1 MNLSNNLDWWIE
13 GPASRNYFS
22 SPLFHYCCSF
32 VLLEK
37 LATQKKIPKRVI
49 VDSKAFCKILKTWI
63 NDNGYNLQVFQ
74 RPRIDETLIK
84 FYFGGILRTLNSSLN
99 YFYRTWLPEITEF
112 HTKRLIFQPLILIDT
127 FVLEKSEVKDRYYP
141 GLWENLDP
149 SDKKR
154 TFFVPE
160 FERNTISKIRKTID
174 ILNLSEKK
182 YLFKW
187 EFLRIEDYFYAFTH
201 YFRLRK
207 IQVPPSIF
215 RGIQFKELIQEELFT
230 GLNSGMAM
238 KAILNYRFFRR
249 LKKLD
254 IKIETAINWFENQG
268 LDKDGTVVY
277 MIFFLRQK

>member
-1 MNLSNNLDWWIE
+1 MNNTDTLDLRWHGKLPIDLGQTFDEIAYQIRRDFNLLIDQASLNLSNNLDWWIE

-84 FYFGGILRTLNSSLN
+84 FYFGGILRTLKSSLKLFLSFMATRN
-99 YFYRTWLPEITEF
+99 IRISYKKIN
-112 HTKRLIFQPLILIDT
+112 ISQPLILIDT

-154 TFFVPE
+154 TFFVP
-160 FERNTISKIRKTID
+160 
-174 ILNLSEKK
+174 NLKE
-182 YLFKW
+182 
-187 EFLRIEDYFYAFTH
+187 I
-201 YFRLRK
+201 
-207 IQVPPSIF
+207 PS
-215 RGIQFKELIQEELFT
+215 
-230 GLNSGMAM
+230 
-238 KAILNYRFFRR
+238 
-249 LKKLD
+249 
-254 IKIETAINWFENQG
+254 
-268 LDKDGTVVY
+268 
-277 MIFFLRQK
+277 QK

>member
-1 MNLSNNLDWWIE
+1 MRWHGKLPIDLGQTFDEIAYQIRRDFNLLIDQASLNLSNNLDWWIE

-32 VLLEK
+32 CPLR
-37 LATQKKIPKRVI
+37 KISNSKNSERVI

-84 FYFGGILRTLNSSLN
+84 FYFGGILRTLNSSFKLFLSYMATRN
-99 YFYRTWLPEITEF
+99 NRISYKKIN
-112 HTKRLIFQPLILIDT
+112 ISQPLILIDT

-174 ILNLSEKK
+174 ILNLSEKNI
-182 YLFKW
+182 YLNGNF
-187 EFLRIEDYFYAFTH
+187 
-201 YFRLRK
+201 
-207 IQVPPSIF
+207 
-215 RGIQFKELIQEELFT
+215 
-230 GLNSGMAM
+230 
-238 KAILNYRFFRR
+238 
-249 LKKLD
+249 
-254 IKIETAINWFENQG
+254 
-268 LDKDGTVVY
+268 
-277 MIFFLRQK
+277 